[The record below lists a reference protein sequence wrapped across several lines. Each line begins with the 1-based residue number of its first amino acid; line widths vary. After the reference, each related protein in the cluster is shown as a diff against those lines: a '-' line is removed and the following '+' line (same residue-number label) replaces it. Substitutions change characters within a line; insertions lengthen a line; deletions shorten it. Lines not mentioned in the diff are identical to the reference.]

1 MKSKYTS
8 ESIASYFE
16 RHPQSSSVNKT
27 QTTGK
32 ILCEIS
38 ASRTSDGRVV
48 YNIDAAGRKY
58 LFSSLLSVVD
68 FVTYNIL

>member
-8 ESIASYFE
+8 ESIASYFD
-16 RHPQSSSVNKT
+16 RHPESSVNKT
-27 QTTGK
+27 QTNGK

-48 YNIDAAGRKY
+48 YNIDVVGRKY